1 MEDPLTNISEN
12 NKRPTILYIIIAVL
26 TAIIIIL
33 IIVLAVKKCDEC
45 KCDCPKEKSNPP
57 PPYDISHFIPINESF
72 YTNTIGGSKALQGN
86 LNHFDSPYFKM
97 VDVYNMESNSNRTI
111 FSKFKTYQQTSEYS
125 AQCAV
130 LIMALEYYG
139 DIAPSER
146 QCMMTFAGI
155 EDPDTFEESDEFYQ
169 NLNMK
174 NLENYINSLGYST
187 TSNDNYT
194 QLPYSDSIS
203 FSTWIRE
210 ILKKNETILV
220 NWADWGGTC
229 SIIIGVDTMGHE
241 SAEDHV
247 IILADTYDTCDHLN
261 DGYYIIGLDKFYFNW
276 QNNKI
281 NYFNPENEKYAAGRF
296 IIIHRKNGN

>member
-33 IIVLAVKKCDEC
+33 IIILAVKKCDEC

-57 PPYDISHFIPINESF
+57 PYDISHFISINESF
-72 YTNTIGGSKALQGN
+72 YTNTIGGSKALQGY

-111 FSKFKTYQQTSEYS
+111 FSKFKTYQQTSEFS
-125 AQCAV
+125 AQCAG

-155 EDPDTFEESDEFYQ
+155 EDPDTFEERRILPKFEYEKFRELYQ
-169 NLNMK
+169 FFR
-174 NLENYINSLGYST
+174 I
-187 TSNDNYT
+187 
-194 QLPYSDSIS
+194 
-203 FSTWIRE
+203 
-210 ILKKNETILV
+210 
-220 NWADWGGTC
+220 
-229 SIIIGVDTMGHE
+229 
-241 SAEDHV
+241 
-247 IILADTYDTCDHLN
+247 
-261 DGYYIIGLDKFYFNW
+261 
-276 QNNKI
+276 
-281 NYFNPENEKYAAGRF
+281 
-296 IIIHRKNGN
+296 